1 VLLVCSK
8 KFNLEQEMENAS
20 FTPEFAEPGRFYI
33 GGVALERLGE
43 AMLFPCLRRLR
54 QGLLSAF
61 PISFLLL
68 EL

>member
-1 VLLVCSK
+1 
-8 KFNLEQEMENAS
+8 MENAS